1 MERAGH
7 DLLIRAPNH
16 LGDLVMAMPALE
28 SAAGAD
34 LLIPRWLASIVEL
47 APRLA
52 AAGGRVIPME
62 RGRRAFVRIVREIRR
77 ARYRR
82 GVLLTPSFSSAL
94 IFAAGGVVSRR
105 GTPTDNR
112 RLLLTDIVSRER
124 LDGLHRSSVYQ
135 VLVTGGAGAPV
146 RSPWLVVPESARTRW
161 GEVAGEIGAGGAGAG
176 HAGGRGALVGIFPGG
191 NASSRRWEPAR
202 FAELVRRLAGQ
213 GIAVVVFGGPQER
226 AVGAAVAGGVAL
238 DLAGR
243 TDLPLLAAG
252 LAACDLVV
260 SNDSGP
266 MHLAAAV
273 GTPTIS
279 LWGAGNPAVTGP
291 GGKGHVLLRHAEL
304 PCVPCERNVC
314 ARRGR
319 GYILA
324 EAENECLRLIEVE
337 ELEEAVRQRL
347 EALR

>member
-1 MERAGH
+1 MERTGLG
-7 DLLIRAPNH
+7 LLIRAPNH

-34 LLIPRWLASIVEL
+34 LLIPRGLASIVEL
-47 APRLA
+47 SPRLA
-52 AAGGRVIPME
+52 AAGGQVIPME
-62 RGRRAFVRIVREIRR
+62 RGRRAFVRMVRDVRR
-77 ARYRR
+77 TRYRR

-94 IFAAGGVVSRR
+94 IFAAGGVASRR
-105 GTPTDNR
+105 GTPTDSR
-112 RLLLTDIVSRER
+112 RLLLTDIVPRER
-124 LDGLHRSSVYQ
+124 LDGLHRSGAYQ
-135 VLVTGGAGAPV
+135 VLVAGEAGPPL
-146 RSPWLVVPESARTRW
+146 RAPWLVVPESARARW
-161 GEVAGEIGAGGAGAG
+161 GEV
-176 HAGGRGALVGIFPGG
+176 AGGRGALVGIFPGG
-191 NASSRRWEPAR
+191 NAASRRWEPAR
-202 FAELVRRLAGQ
+202 FTELVRRLAGQ
-213 GIAVVVFGGPQER
+213 GIRVVVFGGPQER
-226 AVGAAVAGGVAL
+226 ALGAAVAGGVAL

-279 LWGAGNPAVTGP
+279 LWGAGNPAVTRP
-291 GGKGHVLLRHAEL
+291 GGEDHVLLRHAEL

-314 ARRGR
+314 PRRGR

-324 EAENECLRLIEVE
+324 EAENECLRLIQVG